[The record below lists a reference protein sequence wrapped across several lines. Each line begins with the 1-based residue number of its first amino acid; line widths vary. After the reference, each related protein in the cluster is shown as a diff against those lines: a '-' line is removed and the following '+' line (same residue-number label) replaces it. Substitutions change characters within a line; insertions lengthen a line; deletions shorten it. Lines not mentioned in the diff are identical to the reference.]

1 MERRISNLVNDH
13 VNVYKVQL
21 NNWIKKNNETLSSDM
36 SQELI
41 YLINNIKTLT
51 LNKEDF
57 MKRKRVKSVVAQ
69 YMRCIAK
76 RANGEQCSRKKRE
89 HCKYCGTHEKGLPY
103 GVIEKDMK
111 DLTIN
116 KKLEVWIQD
125 IKGINYYIDDN
136 NNVYNHTDIIK
147 SSKSPEIIAKYC
159 KDADGNYSIPEFGI

>member
-13 VNVYKVQL
+13 VNEYKVQL

-89 HCKYCGTHEKGLPY
+89 HCKYCGTHEKNRPHGEITDI
-103 GVIEKDMK
+103 IESENN
-111 DLTIN
+111 LTKIEVKLQEIN
-116 KKLEVWIQD
+116 
-125 IKGINYYIDDN
+125 GILYYIDN
-136 NNVYNHTDIIK
+136 NNNIYCTEDIVSNIISPKIIGKYKIVENKYILIK
-147 SSKSPEIIAKYC
+147 
-159 KDADGNYSIPEFGI
+159 